1 MSDLDCRVWA
11 FSYVSLSLSEY
22 WPRPCRHTSC
32 KCLLFSSGYECM
44 LFLFLL
50 FICFLFCLDFF
61 LFLFFFEINHH
72 LRTTSM
78 CQPVWWGTI
87 SNLACSQFSRRHL
100 KLKHFQIICSTMWPL
115 QYILWKGSWESWK
128 VFWDSG
134 RQWWVL
140 KGKAFQIQGNRHWA
154 ERNKAGWYIWK
165 LRFVAAGCVARPVIP
180 PTLETLAGEWQIQ
193 CCLGYRVS
201 SRLAWVV

>member
-1 MSDLDCRVWA
+1 MYPCLSVSTGLDHADTLVVSACFSVLGMSACS
-11 FSYVSLSLSEY
+11 F
-22 WPRPCRHTSC
+22 
-32 KCLLFSSGYECM
+32 FSS
-44 LFLFLL
+44 FSFAS
-50 FICFLFCLDFF
+50 FFCLDFF

-87 SNLACSQFSRRHL
+87 SNLACSQCSRRHL
-100 KLKHFQIICSTMWPL
+100 KLKHFQSICSTMWPL

-165 LRFVAAGCVARPVIP
+165 LRFVVAGCVARPVIP